1 MEHDVTF
8 DLFTQIARRER
19 TLSAAWDA
27 FRWRRFETR
36 ALRRFPQV
44 VVMSEKD
51 AEMVGVPST
60 VIPNGV
66 DLDRFRPA
74 PEAPGEHLLFIGSF
88 RHFPNIAAYRF
99 FAEEV
104 WPLLA
109 RQVPRN
115 VPHRGLRRRTISP
128 TGAPSPIRRSP
139 RPIRASAC
147 SAS

>member
-36 ALRRFPQV
+36 AFRRFPQV

-51 AEMVGVPST
+51 AEMAGVPST
-60 VIPNGV
+60 LIPNGV
-66 DLDRFRPA
+66 DLPRYGR
-74 PEAPGEHLLFIGSF
+74 EAD
-88 RHFPNIAAYRF
+88 IA
-99 FAEEV
+99 
-104 WPLLA
+104 
-109 RQVPRN
+109 
-115 VPHRGLRRRTISP
+115 GLRRRLDLDPTRRYITTIASSRTGLAALAEQVSRDVAHRGVRRRSSRP
-128 TGAPSPIRRSP
+128 GAPSPILGARAD
-139 RPIRASAC
+139 RASAC